1 MKLFYLIA
9 IICVPS
15 FGCFDL
21 VKPHPEIKGLEQCK
35 IEAQKELE
43 NIKQHYM
50 EKKIPLKRI
59 RIYCKELPQKW
70 QVS

>member
-1 MKLFYLIA
+1 MRMKLFYLIA
-9 IICVPS
+9 IICVPN
-15 FGCFDL
+15 FGCFDM

-50 EKKIPLKRI
+50 ERKIPLKRI
-59 RIYCKELPQKW
+59 RIY
-70 QVS
+70 

>member
-9 IICVPS
+9 LICVPN
-15 FGCFDL
+15 FGCFDI
-21 VKPHPEIKGLEQCK
+21 VKPHPEIKGLEQCR

-43 NIKQHYM
+43 NIKQNYM

-59 RIYCKELPQKW
+59 TIYCKEIPQKW

>member
-1 MKLFYLIA
+1 M
-9 IICVPS
+9 
-15 FGCFDL
+15 

>member
-15 FGCFDL
+15 FGCFDI

-35 IEAQKELE
+35 IEAQKELKILKE
-43 NIKQHYM
+43 DYMARNIPIKLI
-50 EKKIPLKRI
+50 KIF
-59 RIYCKELPQKW
+59 CKEIPKRW
-70 QVS
+70 QV